1 MRKIVLLMALL
12 ITSVIAFSQERSV
25 SGRVIDET
33 GAPVP
38 YATVRVSNSTVGV
51 SADGE
56 GRFTIRAVPG
66 ASLVVSA
73 AGYSTSE
80 IKVPE
85 AGEITVTINSNSTLS
100 EVVVTAL
107 GIERTKRSVGYSTQS
122 VSEDE
127 LNKIRPTDI
136 SAALAGKVAGL
147 QVLGTPSSNFGEGNV
162 RLRGVNSL
170 TPNNPIYVV
179 DGTVVNLN
187 AINLD
192 DVASVTV
199 LKGPSATALYGFRG
213 AGGVVMIT
221 TKKGKKGEPSVTV
234 NSLTEIGHVSMLPK
248 YQNEYGGGYSQEWTI
263 FHYNPSIHPAE
274 WAAFEG
280 QKLVEYNADE
290 SWGPRMDGTL
300 VREWFSW
307 YPGEDF
313 GKLTPFEPHPNAVR
327 DFYENTLRTNNNIVF
342 EAGGDYTNFRL
353 SYNNRITTL
362 PFPNTRKNENLI
374 GVRAGLNKGKF
385 SVGTNMNFL
394 ILNQIGDRT
403 EGYTNDGQNIAQNFN
418 QWWQR
423 QLDIKK
429 LRDYKNPA
437 GGYKTWNIRAPH
449 DTRAAYWDNMYYQVY
464 ESYRRVWQNRIYGDI
479 SLGYQILDNLKANVI
494 FRTNVLNYGG
504 DGRVASYGL
513 ELDSYSINNGQT
525 GEYNGEFLLEYK
537 KNWGKFSWEQYAGAN
552 VRRDFRKHN
561 AASTVGGLAVPD
573 LYSITASIDRPSVS
587 NTWNEYEIRSMYARG
602 TFGWNNLIYLDYS
615 LRNDWSSALPKNN
628 NSYLYPSF
636 SASFVFSDLLKE
648 SRISNALSFG
658 KLRAAYGRVGSDLG
672 AYSLNETYGLGTPY
686 GSNPTMSVPT
696 TVYDPNIK
704 PALSK
709 EYEIGTELQF
719 FKNRLGVDFSWYQKD
734 GVDMILPLTVT
745 PSSGS
750 ATIYINAGLIRSK
763 GWDLILSGVPVKT
776 ADFTWDVSVNFA
788 RNISEV
794 IDLDT
799 ARNIRNY
806 SLGTA
811 SFGPSVN
818 ARVGERYGAFVG
830 RKMVVDEK
838 TGLPVLDNNNLPTY
852 TSNEILGYAL
862 PDYIGGGVTTFTYK
876 NWQLSGSFSFQSGG
890 QFFSTTHIW
899 LHYSGLHANT
909 AGLNDKG
916 NPLRDPV
923 SQGGGVRVDG
933 IKNGVQVTEYVD
945 AMAYFGNYYPVSSYN
960 MMDASYVKLTE
971 LRLGYTIPVS
981 NFSNTIKKASVQFFV
996 RNPWLIH
1003 AKTKDFGIDPSE
1015 LENANAFYE
1024 GGQLPPVRSYGL
1036 NISFGF

>member
-1 MRKIVLLMALL
+1 MRKIVSLLALL
-12 ITSVIAFSQERSV
+12 IISVMAFSQARDV
-25 SGRVIDET
+25 SGQVVDES

-38 YATVRVSNSTVGV
+38 FATIRVTNSTVGV
-51 SADGE
+51 SADADGK
-56 GRFTIRAVPG
+56 FTIRATTG
-66 ASLVVSA
+66 ASLIVSA
-73 AGYSTSE
+73 AGFSTSE
-80 IKVPE
+80 VTVP
-85 AGEITVTINSNSTLS
+85 ASGSVTVTITSNSTLS

-127 LNKIRPTDI
+127 LNKIRPNDI
-136 SAALAGKVAGL
+136 SQALAGKVAGL
-147 QVLGTPSSNFGEGNV
+147 QLLGTPSSNFGEANV
-162 RLRGVNSL
+162 RLRGVSSL
-170 TPNNPIYVV
+170 TGTNPIYVV

-187 AINLD
+187 AVNLD
-192 DVASVTV
+192 DVANVTV

-221 TKKGKKGEPSVTV
+221 TKRGSKGEPTVTV
-234 NSLTEIGHVSMLPK
+234 NSLTEVGHVSLLPK
-248 YQNEYGGGYSQEWTI
+248 YQNEYGGGYSQDWQT
-263 FHYNPSIHPAE
+263 FNYNPAIHPAE
-274 WAAFEG
+274 WAAFQG

-290 SWGPRMDGTL
+290 SWGPKMDGSL

-313 GKLTPFEPHPNAVR
+313 GKLTPFSPNPDAVR
-327 DFYENTLRTNNNIVF
+327 NFYENSLRTNNNITF
-342 EAGGDYTNFRL
+342 DGGGEYTTFRL

-362 PFPNTRKNENLI
+362 PFPNTKRNENII
-374 GVRAGLNKGKF
+374 GFRGTFNKNKF
-385 SVGTNMNFL
+385 SVSTSINVIN
-394 ILNQIGDRT
+394 IAQKGDRT
-403 EGYTNDGQNIAQNFN
+403 EGYTNDGQNISQNFN

-423 QLDIKK
+423 QIDIEK
-429 LRDYKNPA
+429 LKDYKNPA

-449 DTRAAYWDNMYYQVY
+449 DPTPAYWDNMYYQIY
-464 ESYRRVWQNRIYGDI
+464 DSYRRIWQNRVYGDVT
-479 SLGYQILDNLKANVI
+479 LGYQILDNLKASVI

-525 GEYNGEFLLEYK
+525 GEHNGEFLLEYK
-537 KNWGKFSWEQYAGAN
+537 KRFGKFGWEQYVGGN
-552 VRRDFRKHN
+552 IRRDFRKHN
-561 AASTVGGLAVPD
+561 AANTVGGLAVPE
-573 LYSITASIDRPSVS
+573 LYSISASIDRPGVS
-587 NTWNEYEIRSMYARG
+587 NTWSDYEIRSMYARG
-602 TFGWNNLIYLDYS
+602 TFDYNNIIYLDYS
-615 LRNDWSSALPKNN
+615 VRNDWSSALPVNA

-658 KLRAAYGRVGSDLG
+658 KLRAAFGRVGSDLG
-672 AYSLNETYGLGTPY
+672 AYQLHAAYGLGTPY
-686 GSNPTMSVPT
+686 GSNPTMGVPT

-704 PALSK
+704 PSLSK

-719 FKNRLGVDFSWYQKD
+719 FRNRLGLDFSWYKKD
-734 GVDMILPLTVT
+734 AIDMILPLSVT

-750 ATIYINAGLIRSK
+750 ATIFINAGLIRSK
-763 GWDLILSGVPVKT
+763 GWDLIINATPVKT
-776 ADFTWDVSVNFA
+776 TDFSWDLTFNLA

-799 ARNIRNY
+799 SRNLRNY
-806 SLGTA
+806 SLGTGT
-811 SFGPSVN
+811 FGPTVN
-818 ARVGERYGAFVG
+818 ARVGERYGTFVG
-830 RKMVVDEK
+830 RKMNVDEH
-838 TGLPVLDNNNLPTY
+838 TGLPILGSNNLPTY
-852 TSNEILGYAL
+852 TNNEIMGYAL
-862 PDYIGGGVTTFTYK
+862 PDYIGGAVTTFTYK
-876 NWQLSGSFSFQSGG
+876 NWQLSGTLSFQDGG

-899 LHYSGLHANT
+899 LHYSGLHENT

-923 SQGGGVRVDG
+923 SAGGGVRVDG

-945 AMAYFGNYYPVSSYN
+945 AMSYFGNYYPVSSYN
-960 MMDASYVKLTE
+960 MMDASYIKLSE

-996 RNPWLIH
+996 RNPWLIS

-1015 LENANAFYE
+1015 LENSNSYYE

-1036 NISFGF
+1036 NLSVGF